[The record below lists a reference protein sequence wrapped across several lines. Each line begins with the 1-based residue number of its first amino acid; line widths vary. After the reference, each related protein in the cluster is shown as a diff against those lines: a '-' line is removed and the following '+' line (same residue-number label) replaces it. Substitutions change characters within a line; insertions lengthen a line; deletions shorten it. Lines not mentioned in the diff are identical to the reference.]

1 MSTTI
6 DSRVLEMRF
15 DNRQF
20 EQGVSTTM
28 STLDKLKQKL
38 NLTGASKGLDDLGRS
53 AKNVDMSGLGRG
65 VETVQ
70 AKFSALQVAGV
81 TALVNITNS
90 AVNAGKRM
98 VKAFTIDPIKSGF
111 QEYETQI
118 NSIQTIL
125 ANTQK
130 EGTNVERVNAA
141 LDELNT
147 YADKTIYNFSEMT
160 RNIGTFTAAGV
171 KLDTSVNAI
180 QGIANLAAVSGST
193 SQQASTAMY
202 QLSQALASG
211 TVKLMD
217 WNSVVNAG
225 MGGQVFQDALKE
237 TSRLLGTGADE
248 AIKATGSFRES
259 LREGWLTSEVL
270 TETLKKFTTSG
281 ANEYVAEYT
290 GLSKEAVEAALKSAE
305 AQYGEAE
312 AIDKASEALAK
323 KSGKNKDEI
332 KQALQFAKTAEDAA
346 TKVKTFTQLF
356 DTLKEA
362 AQSGW
367 GKTWRLIVG
376 DFDEAK
382 NLFTSLSNFF
392 GGFINKMSD
401 ARNNLLE
408 SALGKNFTSLVDK
421 VKNVT
426 EPIKKSADSVKA
438 VVKSVKDYSKVV
450 DEIIGGKWGDG
461 EKRIEGL
468 TKAGYDW
475 AHAQNLVNEK
485 LGSSVR
491 HATDYSEAQEGVSE
505 SQAKT
510 NTSTAKQIATLAKM
524 SKAQLKAKGYTDEQ
538 IEAFRELAKMAD
550 KTGIPLEEFI
560 ENIDNINGRFLLLN
574 SFKNIGNGIVSVFK
588 AMGDAW
594 RNIFP
599 SMTAD
604 QLFDIIA
611 AFHKFSTHL
620 KLTDDNVQKL
630 QRTFEG
636 LFAVI
641 HIITSIV
648 GGGLKLAF
656 RVLSE
661 VLGKFDMNILDL
673 TAGIGDMLVAID
685 NFITKNKFINTA
697 IDIMATAIAKV
708 IEGVRNLVD
717 AFLELPLIQDF
728 IEGFKEIWEKIA
740 EALNSETGKGF
751 METMTKIKDA
761 FNMPEGAAQN
771 FKTIAEGIFSSLEAG
786 AWKLVGSLPVA
797 LKVVK
802 TVLEMFG
809 TNLAEVTVKIA
820 EWISNTVEWVKTNTP
835 FIDGVNKAASVI
847 KVLIEGIANCVK
859 AFMELNVVGE
869 IVDRFTGIFEKLFG
883 SINNGIQTVNFQA
896 FVDAISNAFT
906 NIEKWIRGLK
916 DSEHLGIDIVKGI
929 ANGIKTGVTLAIQ
942 AMVEI
947 AQAVIETFC
956 SLLGIHSPSTVAFE
970 WGTNII
976 EGLSNGISAGIN
988 AIISVMGAVGTAIK
1002 NAWGKIHWEK
1012 IPEGIKTA
1020 FTNLYEL
1027 FKGFDFEKLMA
1038 LIPIGAALFMVKKI
1052 YDIADILADGI
1063 ESINSVLKGVG
1074 SVIGGFAQIEKAF
1087 AQNIKAKALRN
1098 IALSIAILVGAV
1110 IALTFVDT
1118 DKLAG
1123 AVTTIV
1129 ILAGVLTALAWAMG
1143 KLETAS
1149 IKMGDGKISFD
1160 GLKTALVSLGLALL
1174 LLAATVKI
1182 IGSMDPEQ
1190 AMAGFIGLT
1199 ALVIEMGAF
1208 FAAYGLLVK
1217 GKAAK
1222 NMDKAGKMIRKLAT
1236 SLLIMALVCKL
1247 VGMLTPG
1254 EMLKGVAFMTA
1265 FGLFVA
1271 AMMKATSGA
1280 KSKHINNIGKMV
1292 RNISLAMLLMIGVCK
1307 LAGMLTVE
1315 DMIKGGVFAAAF
1327 TIFVKYLVKASQIAK
1342 GQQIAKLGGLL
1353 LSISVSLLLMVGI
1366 CKLVGMLALE
1376 DVIKGGVFVAAF
1388 FILVKKLVEITTI
1401 GDDAKMAK
1409 VGATILAF
1417 SIAIGL
1423 LAGVCILL
1431 SMLTVEGL
1439 AKGLTAITVLGLV
1452 MAAMVHATKG
1462 AQNIK
1467 ASLIVMVVAIGIMA
1481 GVVATL
1487 SAIDFSR
1494 LAGATIALGT
1504 LMGLFALMTKS
1515 LKGIKKIKMGPI
1527 ITLTLVVGALAG
1539 IIYLL
1544 RNVDPG
1550 SAIGSAVA
1558 LSTLIL
1564 AMSGVTKVLSTMS
1577 VKIGESL
1584 KGALAL
1590 TSMAIP
1596 LLAFVGVLRLM
1607 NGVDVAVT
1615 TVLALV
1621 GLTTAMTLLLIPLS
1635 MIGSVIGYAISGVL
1649 ALTTMAVPLLAFVG
1663 ILKLMEGVD
1672 RATENVK
1679 ALVVLAGALTLMLIP
1694 LTIIGT
1700 FVPSALA
1707 GVVALTAMAVPLL
1720 AFVGILKLMEGI
1732 DAAMTNAIAITML
1745 MSTLGDVL
1753 FKISLVAPLALV
1765 AVAAI
1770 NALVITIGAIG
1781 VLATAIGALM
1791 DKFPSIQNFLDTG
1804 LPVLEQLAGSIGT
1817 MVGNLIGNFG
1827 EAIGDSLVK
1836 IGNDIAAFMMA
1847 LQVASLNASGI
1858 KGESFSGVKDL
1869 IGVMGDIAGMTVGT
1883 SVSDV
1888 FTLGGTSMEK
1898 FQTDAVAFFNAMKEI
1913 STVAN
1918 GITIDETSF
1927 NAVISAAQKLA
1938 DLQSSLE
1945 PIGGL
1950 MSWFKGRDDLASFG
1964 ENVGQFF
1971 TSIKTAFA
1979 SLEGVTINTEALNA
1993 VIDGSTKLAT
2003 LQSSLEPIGGVISWF
2018 KGRDDLATF
2027 GTNVGQFFDSMKTA
2041 FTSLDGITVN
2051 SEALTAVIDAS
2062 TKLATLQSSLENIGG
2077 VVDWFTGRDDLATFG
2092 TSVGLFMGSMKT
2104 AMATLDGVTVNAEAL
2119 TSVIDAATKLAE
2131 LQSSLEN
2138 IGGVV
2143 DWFTGRD
2150 DLATFGTNIGQ
2161 FAEAM
2166 GTLKEK
2172 MGEDG
2177 ISEAV
2182 VASVTNAGD
2191 ALIELD
2197 KALPEKGFFDKK
2209 VDLSEFSTY
2218 ITDFATAI
2226 KDFNDKVKD
2235 IDSANMSIAI
2245 DAANKIKTLCDSLKD
2260 FDTSGVAKFTGIG
2273 TGGFGADGP
2282 ISDIAEALADFC
2294 SKTAD
2299 IDTGKLDIT
2308 ISAAKKLKTLI
2319 SSLADLDTS
2328 GVENFKIDSI
2338 ATAINDYYTKISA
2351 VDPAMLNLSI
2361 MSVMRLKSF
2370 ISGLAG
2376 FDSTGVDS
2384 FKTAIDSLAQTNIQG
2399 FVTAFQG
2406 AAQTLSTVGTSM
2418 INSLVNGM
2426 RAGMAKLPSI
2436 ASSIMTATITVF
2448 TSKAAVLSSAGIAMI
2463 NGLVSGLAS
2472 GIAKCVAIMSTLMTT
2487 LVSMVL
2493 SRTTA
2498 LTPAGVAIINGFATG
2513 LSSGKARCISIV
2525 ASLSAAIS
2533 SAIVSKVSLFRSSG
2547 LAMTNGLAQ
2556 GLTSGKSHC
2565 ISVINSMIADMANI
2579 IRSRA
2584 SLFTAGG
2591 AQCMERFA
2599 SGIRKERSSVVSAV
2613 NSVVTAAAS
2622 ACRGKYSTF
2631 YSAGASISKGLA
2643 AGIRSGVASAKSAAR
2658 ELAQAAETAARAKL
2672 KINSPS
2678 KVFRA
2683 IGSGIPE
2690 GFVQGIKMMGSS
2702 VKRASESMANTAVS
2716 STAKL
2721 MSRVYDIAMNDTDV
2735 QPTISPIVDLDN
2747 VKAGAEAINGLLG
2760 NDILLGTTAKMS
2772 AINTAMN
2779 RKNQNGTT
2787 EGVISAIDRLRKDL
2801 GKTGNTT
2808 YNVNGITY
2816 DDGSSVSEAIETLI
2830 RAAKIERRV

>member
-510 NTSTAKQIATLAKM
+510 NKSTAKQIATLAKM

-599 SMTAD
+599 AMTAG

-771 FKTIAEGIFSSLEAG
+771 FKTIVEGIFSSLEAG
-786 AWKLVGSLPVA
+786 ALKLVGSLPVA

-1027 FKGFDFEKLMA
+1027 FKGFDVEKLMA

-1129 ILAGVLTALAWAMG
+1129 ILAGVLTALAWAMN
-1143 KLETAS
+1143 KMDTAAVN
-1149 IKMGDGKISFD
+1149 IKKGEANIS
-1160 GLKTALVSLGLALL
+1160 GLKSGLIAIGASLLMI
-1174 LLAATVKI
+1174 AATIKI
-1182 IGSMDPEQ
+1182 MGSMNPEQ
-1190 AMAGFIGLT
+1190 IKQGFIGLAGAVAAIGVLLLACGTVAKYSDT
-1199 ALVIEMGAF
+1199 ANIDKLGSMMIKMSIA
-1208 FAAYGLLVK
+1208 LLL
-1217 GKAAK
+1217 
-1222 NMDKAGKMIRKLAT
+1222 MAG
-1236 SLLIMALVCKL
+1236 VCKL
-1247 VGMLTPG
+1247 VGMLTAEEMLQGAVFAGAFVIFVTLLGAAASIAGPAANNFG
-1254 EMLKGVAFMTA
+1254 KMAIKMSIALGLMVIVCKMVGMLSAEDMLKGAVFASAFLWFVTVLAVASNF
-1265 FGLFVA
+1265 A
-1271 AMMKATSGA
+1271 AKQMP
-1280 KSKHINNIGKMV
+1280 
-1292 RNISLAMLLMIGVCK
+1292 K
-1307 LAGMLTVE
+1307 LAG
-1315 DMIKGGVFAAAF
+1315 I
-1327 TIFVKYLVKASQIAK
+1327 
-1342 GQQIAKLGGLL
+1342 L
-1353 LSISVSLLLMVGI
+1353 LSMSISMMLMVGV
-1366 CKLVGMLALE
+1366 CKLVGMLSPE
-1376 DVIKGGVFVAAF
+1376 EMKKGAVFVGAF
-1388 FILVKKLVEITTI
+1388 LLMVAVLVQVTKI
-1401 GDDAKMAK
+1401 GSDQQIAK
-1409 VGATILAF
+1409 VSATILAF

-1481 GVVATL
+1481 GAVATL

-1494 LAGATIALGT
+1494 LAGATVALGT
-1504 LMGLFALMTKS
+1504 LMAVFALMTKS
-1515 LKGIKKIKMGPI
+1515 LKGIKQIKMGPLLSMI
-1527 ITLTLVVGALAG
+1527 IVVGIL
-1539 IIYLL
+1539 
-1544 RNVDPG
+1544 
-1550 SAIGSAVA
+1550 SAILYA
-1558 LSTLIL
+1558 LSALEVGSTIEVAASLSLLLLSLSASLVIVGTIGTLATGAMPAL
-1564 AMSGVTKVLSTMS
+1564 YAMSGVV
-1577 VKIGESL
+1577 VI
-1584 KGALAL
+1584 LA
-1590 TSMAIP
+1590 
-1596 LLAFVGVLRLM
+1596 
-1607 NGVDVAVT
+1607 
-1615 TVLALV
+1615 
-1621 GLTTAMTLLLIPLS
+1621 
-1635 MIGSVIGYAISGVL
+1635 VILGVL
-1649 ALTTMAVPLLAFVG
+1649 ALLKVQNTLEIAASLSMLMLSLSASCLVIAAASVVATAAVAGLVPMMSLITGLGLFMAAIAGLVTLIPGLEDFLSKALPILNLIGQGIGEFLGGIVDGFAGAVLDILPKFGAALSGFMMGVQPFILLARTVDSSVLVG
-1663 ILKLMEGVD
+1663 VGYLSGAIL
-1672 RATENVK
+1672 
-1679 ALVVLAGALTLMLIP
+1679 
-1694 LTIIGT
+1694 
-1700 FVPSALA
+1700 
-1707 GVVALTAMAVPLL
+1707 ALTAAN
-1720 AFVGILKLMEGI
+1720 FISGVGQFLSFGQSFEEMGQQLTSFIM
-1732 DAAMTNAIAITML
+1732 
-1745 MSTLGDVL
+1745 
-1753 FKISLVAPLALV
+1753 
-1765 AVAAI
+1765 
-1770 NALVITIGAIG
+1770 
-1781 VLATAIGALM
+1781 GAL
-1791 DKFPSIQNFLDTG
+1791 PFLMVIRTIDPASVNAANTLAKMILTLTAADLLQGITSFLTG
-1804 LPVLEQLAGSIGT
+1804 GPDFSQ
-1817 MVGNLIGNFG
+1817 FG
-1827 EAIGDSLVK
+1827 E
-1836 IGNDIAAFMMA
+1836 
-1847 LQVASLNASGI
+1847 Q
-1858 KGESFSGVKDL
+1858 
-1869 IGVMGDIAGMTVGT
+1869 
-1883 SVSDV
+1883 
-1888 FTLGGTSMEK
+1888 
-1898 FQTDAVAFFNAMKEI
+1898 
-1913 STVAN
+1913 
-1918 GITIDETSF
+1918 
-1927 NAVISAAQKLA
+1927 
-1938 DLQSSLE
+1938 
-1945 PIGGL
+1945 
-1950 MSWFKGRDDLASFG
+1950 LASFG
-1964 ENVGQFF
+1964 KSVAKFSKAVSGGNIDPAAVEAAANAGLAMSKVAKAIPKKDGFLQDIVGEADLEEFGIACESFGYAIKRMSTALTGAGGESVINDAAIESAVKAGKGMTKIAKAIPKKDGFLQDIVGESDLESFGIACESFGYAIKRMSTALTGAEGENL
-1971 TSIKTAFA
+1971 INDTAIESA
-1979 SLEGVTINTEALNA
+1979 VKAGEGM
-1993 VIDGSTKLAT
+1993 SKLAKAIPKKDGF
-2003 LQSSLEPIGGVISWF
+2003 LQDIVGKSDLENFGSMCESFGKAIKSMSDALSNKDGVDINMEAIQSGIDAGT
-2018 KGRDDLATF
+2018 KMSDLA
-2027 GTNVGQFFDSMKTA
+2027 D
-2041 FTSLDGITVN
+2041 
-2051 SEALTAVIDAS
+2051 
-2062 TKLATLQSSLENIGG
+2062 
-2077 VVDWFTGRDDLATFG
+2077 
-2092 TSVGLFMGSMKT
+2092 
-2104 AMATLDGVTVNAEAL
+2104 
-2119 TSVIDAATKLAE
+2119 
-2131 LQSSLEN
+2131 
-2138 IGGVV
+2138 
-2143 DWFTGRD
+2143 
-2150 DLATFGTNIGQ
+2150 
-2161 FAEAM
+2161 
-2166 GTLKEK
+2166 
-2172 MGEDG
+2172 
-2177 ISEAV
+2177 
-2182 VASVTNAGD
+2182 
-2191 ALIELD
+2191 
-2197 KALPEKGFFDKK
+2197 ALPEEGIFDGKIN
-2209 VDLSEFSTY
+2209 LTQFSTY
-2218 ITDFATAI
+2218 ISNFATAI
-2226 KDFNDKVKD
+2226 KDFNDDVKD

-2472 GIAKCVAIMSTLMTT
+2472 GRAKCVAIMSTLMTT

-2498 LTPAGVAIINGFATG
+2498 LTPAGVAMINGFATG

-2556 GLTSGKSHC
+2556 GLTSGKSRC
-2565 ISVINSMIADMANI
+2565 ISVINSMIAGMANI

-2613 NSVVTAAAS
+2613 NSVVIAAAS

-2787 EGVISAIDRLRKDL
+2787 EDMISAIDRLRKDL

-2816 DDGSSVSEAIETLI
+2816 DDGSSISEAIETLI